1 MNNTIDRILD
11 EKFHEWA
18 DGIDPVQARIT
29 IFEKIRD
36 IPYAI
41 VPELIDSERYIN
53 ILKFG
58 RGSCT
63 PKHFLL
69 GEMFQ
74 RLGMAVLFS
83 VYSFRWGNRT
93 DILDNYPAKLRQMAE
108 SQPMGHHLACKVEI
122 NDRMVLV
129 DATLDSPLV
138 KLGLPVNMKW
148 DGFSDTLLPMV
159 PIGEEMIFHPIEA
172 HRMKPVTDEKS
183 LAFYRELNS
192 SLESVR

>member
-53 ILKFG
+53 ILKLG

-108 SQPMGHHLACKVEI
+108 SQPMGHHLALI
-122 NDRMVLV
+122 R
-129 DATLDSPLV
+129 
-138 KLGLPVNMKW
+138 
-148 DGFSDTLLPMV
+148 LLSNW
-159 PIGEEMIFHPIEA
+159 A
-172 HRMKPVTDEKS
+172 CR
-183 LAFYRELNS
+183 
-192 SLESVR
+192 